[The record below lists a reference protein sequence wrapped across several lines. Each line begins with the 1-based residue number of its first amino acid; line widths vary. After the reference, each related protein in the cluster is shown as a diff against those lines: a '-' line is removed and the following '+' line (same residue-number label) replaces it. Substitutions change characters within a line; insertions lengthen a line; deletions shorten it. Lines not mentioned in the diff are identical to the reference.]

1 MPFTIGGF
9 NISHFCLKSSLRSN
23 KSPNLWTSQGQ
34 SSHVHEGTIQL
45 EELQRNIDPGGPILK
60 LKLIYTVMQ
69 VN

>member
-1 MPFTIGGF
+1 M
-9 NISHFCLKSSLRSN
+9 RSN